1 MKKSSMLIN
10 VARGAV
16 LDQNALYN
24 ALKSKEIKCAALD
37 VFDPEPLPSNHPLKS
52 LDNIV
57 FSPHTG
63 GSGKEAYIR
72 QVESM
77 ISNIE
82 SYLSSGVVVK
92 EAI

>member
-37 VFDPEPLPSNHPLKS
+37 VFDQEPLPLDDQLLT
-52 LDNIV
+52 LDNLLV
-57 FSPHTG
+57 SPHNAGCSIDAFMVLATNAI
-63 GSGKEAYIR
+63 K
-72 QVESM
+72 
-77 ISNIE
+77 NID
-82 SYLSSGVVVK
+82 SYLQTGKVVK
-92 EAI
+92 EAE